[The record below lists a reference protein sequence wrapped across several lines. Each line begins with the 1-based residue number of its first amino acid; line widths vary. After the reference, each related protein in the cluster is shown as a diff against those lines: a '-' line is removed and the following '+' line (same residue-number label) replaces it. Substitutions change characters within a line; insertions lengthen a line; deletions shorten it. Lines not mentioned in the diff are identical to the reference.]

1 MIGKTISHYQ
11 ILEKLGEGGMG
22 VVYRAQDTTL
32 DRFVALKFLPSQL
45 AASDEDKARFVQE
58 AKAAASLSHPNVC
71 TIFGVGEHEGPASAG
86 TPAGKHIFIE
96 MEFVEGQT
104 LRVKG
109 SAIPLK
115 QAIEVGIQLAD
126 GLAAAHE
133 KGIVHRDL
141 KPENIMLQKDGRVRI
156 MDFGLAKLKG
166 VSRLTKAG
174 STVGTAGY
182 MSPEQVQGLET
193 DHRTDIF
200 SLGVLLYELFAG
212 ESPFKGVHETAINYE
227 IVNVDASP
235 ISAARPDID
244 PALDGIVL
252 ECLAKEP
259 GERYQSVAE
268 VAKEL
273 RRYKRESSRSRVSRI
288 RPTQQMNVPAG
299 SSREMTVQP
308 SEPASSSTS
317 VLRNNLPW
325 IIAVG
330 FFLLAVGSLVA
341 LLLIRPD
348 AHAPIVARS
357 YIHPPSRMNFN
368 TDNGGHM
375 AISPDGEMLAFV
387 ARDSSGRDLL
397 WVRPLRSLIPTPL
410 AGTEGAFYPFW
421 SYDSRFVA
429 FFVSGKLKKIDRAGG
444 PTLTICDATDG
455 RGGDWNQAG
464 VIVFSPGAATGLMKV
479 AAAGGVP
486 TWVTQVD
493 TLNEERGHRWPH
505 FLPDGDHFLYV
516 TRASAT
522 GVTEGDA
529 IYATSLGDSSLKKL
543 IVRAASNMS
552 FANGHLLYLR
562 QETLIAH
569 PFDETKIE
577 FAGDAVPVAEQL
589 QYLPVRSKGIFSI
602 ARTGVL
608 VYQSK
613 SSQQERRMVWL
624 DRAGR
629 EIKTINTGPA
639 QFVARIS
646 RDGRRIALA
655 ITDTQSD
662 NLDIWLHEIARRIN
676 TRFTFD
682 KAVDIVPHFSPDG
695 SSVVFSSNRNKNFK
709 IYLKNSNG
717 TEEEKLVYESP
728 VGVFVVDWSADGRFL
743 LIQQESGGKTGRD
756 LVILPLAGDRK
767 PVMFVQ
773 SEFRDELA
781 RFSPDMRWISY
792 QSNES
797 GKLEAYVRPFLTS
810 SGTIAGSSAGKWQ
823 ISTNGGQSALWS
835 RDGKRLFYASADRK
849 LMSVEFQ
856 VKGGTFEVGTAE
868 ALFDLDTRGEAQV
881 FDVTADSQMFLAQIT
896 AGGTT
901 APVTLVM
908 NWNAELEQR

>member
-1 MIGKTISHYQ
+1 MIGQTISHYK

-22 VVYRAQDTTL
+22 VVYKAQDTTL

-58 AKAAASLSHPNVC
+58 AKAAASLNHPNVC
-71 TIFGVGEHEGPASAG
+71 TIFGVGEHEEPASAG
-86 TPAGKHIFIE
+86 TPAGKQIFIE
-96 MEFVEGQT
+96 MEYIEGQT

-109 SAIPLK
+109 ATVPLK

-182 MSPEQVQGLET
+182 MSPEQVQGMET

-227 IVNVDASP
+227 IVNVDPAP
-235 ISAARPDID
+235 ISAAKPDVD
-244 PALDGIVL
+244 PALDGIIL

-268 VAKEL
+268 IAKEL

-288 RPTQQMNVPAG
+288 RPTQQMYLPTG
-299 SSREMTVQP
+299 SSREMPVQ
-308 SEPASSSTS
+308 SLEPAPASPS
-317 VLRNNLPW
+317 VLRKNLPW
-325 IIAVG
+325 IIAAG
-330 FFLLAVGSLVA
+330 TLFLAVGSLVA
-341 LLLIRPD
+341 LFIIRSEPP
-348 AHAPIVARS
+348 APIVARS
-357 YIHPPSRMNFN
+357 YIHPPVKMNFN

-375 AISPDGEMLAFV
+375 VLSPDGEMLAFV

-421 SYDSRFVA
+421 SYDSRSVA

-444 PTLTICDATDG
+444 PTLTICDAADG

-464 VIVFSPGAATGLMKV
+464 VIVFSPDAATGLMKV
-479 AAAGGVP
+479 ASAGGVP
-486 TWVTQVD
+486 AWVTQVD
-493 TLNEERGHRWPH
+493 TANKERGHRWPH
-505 FLPDGDHFLYV
+505 FLPDGEHFLYV
-516 TRASAT
+516 TRSSAT

-529 IYATSLGDSSLKKL
+529 IYATSLGDSSVKKL
-543 IVRAASNMS
+543 IVRAASNMT

-577 FAGDAVPVAEQL
+577 FVGDAVPVAEQL

-602 ARTGVL
+602 ARTGIL

-662 NLDIWLHEIARRIN
+662 NVDIWLHEIARGIN

-682 KAVDIVPHFSPDG
+682 KGVDVVPHFSPDG
-695 SSVVFSSNRNKNFK
+695 SSVVFSSNRDKNFK
-709 IYLKNSNG
+709 IFRKNSNG
-717 TEEEKLVYESP
+717 TEEEELLYDSP
-728 VGVFVVDWSADGRFL
+728 VGIFAIDWSSDGRYL
-743 LIQQESGGKTGRD
+743 LLQQQNGGKTGWD
-756 LVILPLAGDRK
+756 LVILPLMGDRK
-767 PVMFVQ
+767 PVMFLQ
-773 SEFRDELA
+773 SEFNEQFGQ
-781 RFSPDMRWISY
+781 FSTDMRWISY

-797 GKLEAYVRPFLTS
+797 GKLEVYVRPFLTS
-810 SGTIAGSSAGKWQ
+810 AGTIASSSAGKWQ
-823 ISTNGGQSALWS
+823 VSTNGGQGTLWS

-849 LMSVEFQ
+849 MMSVEFQ

-881 FDVTADSQMFLAQIT
+881 FSVTADNQMFLAQIT

-908 NWNAELEQR
+908 NWNAELGQR

>member
-1 MIGKTISHYQ
+1 MIGETISHYK
-11 ILEKLGEGGMG
+11 IMEKLGEGGMG
-22 VVYRAQDTTL
+22 IVYKAQDTTL

-86 TPAGKHIFIE
+86 TAAGKQIFIE

-227 IVNVDASP
+227 IVNVDPSP
-235 ISAARPDID
+235 ISAAKPDVD

-268 VAKEL
+268 IAKEL
-273 RRYKRESSRSRVSRI
+273 RRYKRESSRSRVSRV
-288 RPTQQMNVPAG
+288 RPTQQMYVPVG
-299 SSREMTVQP
+299 SSREMPVQS
-308 SEPASSSTS
+308 SEPASAPPS
-317 VLRNNLPW
+317 VLRKNLLW
-325 IIAVG
+325 IIAAVTL
-330 FFLLAVGSLVA
+330 LLAAGSLVA
-341 LLLIRPD
+341 LFVIRSDSP
-348 AHAPIVARS
+348 APIVARS
-357 YIHPPSRMNFN
+357 YIHPPVKMNFN
-368 TDNGGHM
+368 TDDGGHM

-387 ARDSSGRDLL
+387 ARDSSGKNLL
-397 WVRPLRSLIPTPL
+397 WVRPLRTLIPTPL

-444 PTLTICDATDG
+444 PALTICDAADG

-464 VIVFSPGAATGLMKV
+464 VIVFSPGATTGLMKV
-479 AAAGGVP
+479 ASAGGVP

-493 TLNEERGHRWPH
+493 TVNKERGHRWPH
-505 FLPDGDHFLYV
+505 FLPDGEHFLYV
-516 TRASAT
+516 TRSSAT
-522 GVTEGDA
+522 GVTEEDA
-529 IYATSLGDSSLKKL
+529 IYATSLGDTSMKKL
-543 IVRAASNMS
+543 IVHAASNMI

-562 QETLIAH
+562 QETLLAH
-569 PFDETKIE
+569 PFDESKIE
-577 FAGDAVPVAEQL
+577 FLREAVPVAEQV
-589 QYLPVRSKGIFSI
+589 QYVPVRSKGIFSA

-608 VYQSK
+608 VYQSR
-613 SSQQERRMVWL
+613 SAQQERRMVWL

-629 EIKTINTGPA
+629 EIKTINTGPT

-646 RDGRRIALA
+646 RDGRRIALG
-655 ITDTQSD
+655 ITDTQAD
-662 NLDIWLHEIARRIN
+662 NVDIWLHEIARGVN
-676 TRFTFD
+676 TRFTFH
-682 KAVDIVPHFSPDG
+682 KAVDVVPFFSPDG
-695 SSVVFSSNRNKNFK
+695 SSVVFSSNRDKNFK
-709 IYLKNSNG
+709 IYRKNSNG
-717 TEEEKLVYESP
+717 TEEEELLYDSP
-728 VGVFVVDWSADGRFL
+728 VGMFANDWSPDGRYL
-743 LIQQESGGKTGRD
+743 LLQQQSGGKTGWD
-756 LVILPLAGDRK
+756 LAILPLMGDRK
-767 PVMFVQ
+767 PVMFLQ
-773 SEFRDELA
+773 SEFNEQFA
-781 RFSPDMRWISY
+781 QFSTDMRWISY
-792 QSNES
+792 HSDES
-797 GKLEAYVRPFLTS
+797 GKLEVYVRPFLTS
-810 SGTIAGSSAGKWQ
+810 AGTIASSSAGKWQ
-823 ISTNGGQSALWS
+823 VSTNGGQGALWS

-868 ALFDLDTRGEAQV
+868 ALFDLDTRGEGQV
-881 FDVTADSQMFLAQIT
+881 LDVMADGQMFLAQIT